1 MKTSYRKH
9 KRFNITI
16 SKSLN
21 DHNLVEKS
29 MILETIINICQV
41 LVMQLNHLPNKNL
54 KKEINFSFQNGINY
68 SKTIQLENQ
77 EITCSCKPTISFF
90 SACRQ
95 FNIKDNRMVSSK
107 LKWLQTHAHKMRILK
122 QQFISKANS
131 NYAQPTINIK

>member
-1 MKTSYRKH
+1 LQTFSRVSSIASSLNFSLPPFLRILSQNVASSSALELPATPLLQKISKASLRAYRMKTSYRKH

-68 SKTIQLENQ
+68 SKTIQLEN
-77 EITCSCKPTISFF
+77 
-90 SACRQ
+90 
-95 FNIKDNRMVSSK
+95 
-107 LKWLQTHAHKMRILK
+107 
-122 QQFISKANS
+122 
-131 NYAQPTINIK
+131 